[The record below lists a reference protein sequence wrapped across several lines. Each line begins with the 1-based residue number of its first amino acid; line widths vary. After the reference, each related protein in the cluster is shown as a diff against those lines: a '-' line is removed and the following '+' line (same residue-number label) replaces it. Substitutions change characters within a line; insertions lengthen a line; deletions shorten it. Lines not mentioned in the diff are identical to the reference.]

1 MEYTDFLKET
11 VCMLEPSIFEQ
22 LKSTLLSKYLSLL
35 ILEENQISREILA
48 EKICDYFIA
57 LEIKTG
63 KSFDKQIESCLNDL
77 DSIVAPLIA
86 KTPAPKRKNSAPVEI
101 PRSRRYYDRAL
112 LYKNTKE
119 PSVRKVLDCSRLLFC
134 LYMEIINNEHQVIS
148 NFNYSISSLDP
159 QKIIESMENEE
170 IPIVLPPG
178 KKKRFDIKYLYS
190 SDTCTFIIACIIL
203 FTLINEKIE
212 GDISHE

>member
-1 MEYTDFLKET
+1 MEYTDFIKET
-11 VCMLEPSIFEQ
+11 VCKLEQENFEQ
-22 LKSTLLSKYLSLL
+22 LRTIMLTKYLSFA
-35 ILEENQISREILA
+35 IIEENQVSREILA

-77 DSIVAPLIA
+77 DSIVAPWIA
-86 KTPAPKRKNSAPVEI
+86 KTPPPKRKNTEPVQT
-101 PRSRRYYDRAL
+101 PRSRKYYERAL
-112 LYKNTKE
+112 QYKNTKE
-119 PSVRKVLDCSRLLFC
+119 PSVRKILDCSRLLFC
-134 LYMEIINNEHQVIS
+134 LYMEIINNNHQVIS
-148 NFNYSISSLDP
+148 NFNYSINSLDP

-190 SDTCTFIIACIIL
+190 SDTCTFIIAIIIL
-203 FTLINEKIE
+203 FSLINENVEREIC
-212 GDISHE
+212 HE